1 MKTYKVQIAETLIK
15 DIIINAETELEAK
28 QKVIE
33 QYKNSNIILT
43 ADDFADVDFIT
54 SEIKN

>member
-15 DIIINAETELEAK
+15 DIIINAETESEAK

>member
-1 MKTYKVQIAETLIK
+1 MKTYKVQIVETLIK
-15 DIIINAETELEAK
+15 DIIINAETESEAK
-28 QKVIE
+28 LKVIK

>member
-1 MKTYKVQIAETLIK
+1 MKTYKVQIVETLIK
-15 DIIINAETELEAK
+15 DIIINAETESEAK